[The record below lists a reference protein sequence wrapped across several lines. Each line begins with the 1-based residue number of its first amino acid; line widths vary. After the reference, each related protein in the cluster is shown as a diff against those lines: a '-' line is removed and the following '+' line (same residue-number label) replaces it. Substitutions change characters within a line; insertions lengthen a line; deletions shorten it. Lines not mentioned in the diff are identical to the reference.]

1 MSTIAPT
8 TATSSLLNTLSAT
21 PASTTVGAQAN
32 DAQMNQFLTL
42 LTAQLK
48 NQDPMQPTD
57 PTQFVAQLAQFSTVE
72 QLVQGNSKLDTISQS
87 LSGLALGQDSG
98 LISHTVAATAA
109 TTMVPDSGSPAQ
121 MAYHVTAPSLTG
133 IHVEI
138 TDASGNLV
146 RTMPVTSTDGTIAFD
161 GNGINGM
168 RLPTGQYNVAL
179 VGLTTQGASQ
189 SAGTLSTSG
198 KVTGVMQGASGSWQ
212 LLLDDG
218 RTVDAATVTSVL

>member
-8 TATSSLLNTLSAT
+8 TAGSSLLNTLSAT

-72 QLVQGNSKLDTISQS
+72 QLVQGNTKLDTISQS
-87 LSGLALGQDSG
+87 LSGLALGQYSG
-98 LISHTVAATAA
+98 LISHTVAATA
-109 TTMVPDSGSPAQ
+109 TTTTVPDSGSPAQ

-146 RTMPVTSTDGTIAFD
+146 RTIPVTSTDGTIAFD
-161 GNGINGM
+161 GNGTNGH
-168 RLPTGQYNVAL
+168 
-179 VGLTTQGASQ
+179 ASSHWAIQ
-189 SAGTLSTSG
+189 RR
-198 KVTGVMQGASGSWQ
+198 
-212 LLLDDG
+212 DG
-218 RTVDAATVTSVL
+218 RTDDSGRVAIGRDAEHQREGDWRDAGRQRQLAASARRWPHG